1 MKRILTIVIAV
12 LAAGNVFAQGT
23 VAEDNERWANEWKY
37 AFSKDGIKE
46 WKPEFTLRAYAGIF
60 TNGHM
65 LSGGVRVDQKRTFA
79 LFAGPYTMY
88 VDAAPAN
95 IHTITAGLNF
105 RRYWHLGKRKVFS
118 LYSDLYAGAAFV
130 TEVTG
135 IIHEITENDR
145 VWEIIEERPGDVR
158 FIGGWQPGVRVRFY
172 KNLHLFLGP
181 TIATNNIGLHIG
193 VGI

>member
-1 MKRILTIVIAV
+1 
-12 LAAGNVFAQGT
+12 
-23 VAEDNERWANEWKY
+23 
-37 AFSKDGIKE
+37 
-46 WKPEFTLRAYAGIF
+46 
-60 TNGHM
+60 
-65 LSGGVRVDQKRTFA
+65 
-79 LFAGPYTMY
+79 MY

-130 TEVTG
+130 TKVTG
-135 IIHEITENDR
+135 ITHEITENDR
-145 VWEIIEERPGDVR
+145 VWEFVEERPGDVR

-181 TIATNNIGLHIG
+181 TIATNSIGLHIG